1 MEETTTATTD
11 IVIAAPGGVSLGQA
25 LHNGV
30 RFAST
35 VRPSNIDDSDA
46 RWLSWAT
53 GNQEAFAINGKTPLP
68 AARGWFI
75 DQPGEDRYPD
85 DYALVEAM
93 DLLCEQR
100 LAAECIVVR
109 QDKETKAP
117 RKVAS
122 WHLPIASLFVVC
134 EGVPSRSEMLADH
147 KERWGVAYSARQN
160 GVKSSLAFYC
170 YVKEL
175 LDAGYPGIFHCQFA
189 SYLTEPALKL
199 LRSHQNCTLN
209 FAQSLRAKHLI
220 NEPLAYYAYALPVRC
235 STETITARYNGPDA
249 SKVGQSK
256 ELYYPVPAVPLLSE
270 RTPQREADSLEYLA
284 NVAITDE
291 QALLLESDGRVERI
305 VEWSINRSQ
314 RLTAGEEIDDN
325 SMINLDEPP
334 F

>member
-1 MEETTTATTD
+1 MEETTTD
-11 IVIAAPGGVSLGQA
+11 IVIATPAGVSLNTA
-25 LHNGV
+25 LHGRMV
-30 RFAST
+30 FASA
-35 VRPSNIDDSDA
+35 VRPSSIDDSDA

-53 GNQEAFAINGKTPLP
+53 GNQDAFGSNGKTPLP

-93 DLLCEQR
+93 DALCEQR

-134 EGVPSRSEMLADH
+134 EGVPSKSEMDSDP
-147 KERWGVAYSARQN
+147 KERWGVAFSGWQD
-160 GVKSSLAFYC
+160 GIKSQLSFYC

-175 LDAGYPGIFHCQFA
+175 LDAGYPGIFHCQF
-189 SYLTEPALKL
+189 SGKLTEPALRL
-199 LRSHQNCTLN
+199 LRSHQDYTLN
-209 FAQSLRAKHLI
+209 FATTLRTKHLI

-235 STETITARYNGPDA
+235 STETITARNKA
-249 SKVGQSK
+249 GQSK
-256 ELYYPVPAVPLLSE
+256 ELYFPVPAVPMLSA
-270 RTPQREADSLEYLA
+270 RTPQREADSLAYLA

-291 QALLLESDGRVERI
+291 QAMLLENDGRVERI
-305 VEWSINRSQ
+305 VEWSVNRSQ
-314 RLTAGEEIDDN
+314 RLTAGEEIEDN
-325 SMINLDEPP
+325 SMISLDEPP